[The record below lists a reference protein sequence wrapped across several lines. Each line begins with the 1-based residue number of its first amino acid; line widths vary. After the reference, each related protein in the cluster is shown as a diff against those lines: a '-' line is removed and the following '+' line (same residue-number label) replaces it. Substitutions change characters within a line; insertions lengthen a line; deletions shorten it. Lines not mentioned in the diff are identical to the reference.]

1 MINKNNNY
9 LNMKKIIFLFI
20 LMFFS
25 ENIFSQESILP
36 NNQVVSIKDE
46 YDWKK
51 EDYIII
57 NYRMP
62 NDYCPYENYSG
73 LDKSYLWIK
82 KSIYDRINVENY
94 RNIFVYGDKLAAKKI
109 LDFKTHYDD
118 IGHYFL
124 KTFFDKK
131 GSCYGVL
138 VINKQGKYNYIIGEY
153 FNIDVQNLVDSL
165 K

>member
-1 MINKNNNY
+1 MKNIV
-9 LNMKKIIFLFI
+9 LLLLLVI
-20 LMFFS
+20 FS
-25 ENIFSQESILP
+25 ENIFSQDKALP
-36 NNQVVSIKDE
+36 KNQMVSIQYE
-46 YDWKK
+46 YEWKN
-51 EDYIII
+51 EDFLIV

-82 KSIYDRINVENY
+82 KSIYDRVTVKNY
-94 RNIFVYGDKLAAKKI
+94 RNIFVYADKLAAKKI
-109 LDFKTHYDD
+109 LDFKTHYND
-118 IGHYFL
+118 IGRYFL

-138 VINKQGKYNYIIGEY
+138 VINKEGKYNYIIGEY
-153 FNIDVQNLVDSL
+153 SHIDIQNLIDSL

>member
-1 MINKNNNY
+1 
-9 LNMKKIIFLFI
+9 MKKLVILTLLVLFV
-20 LMFFS
+20 
-25 ENIFSQESILP
+25 ENVFSQENVLP
-36 NNQVVSIKDE
+36 KNQLISIKNE

-62 NDYCPYENYSG
+62 IQNCPYDSYSN
-73 LDKSYLWIK
+73 LDKTALWLQ
-82 KSIYDRINVENY
+82 KSVYGRVTVENY
-94 RNIFVYGDKLAAKKI
+94 RNIFVYADKLAAKKI

-124 KTFFDKK
+124 KTFFDIK

-138 VINKQGKYNYIIGEY
+138 VINKEGKYNYIIGEY
-153 FNIDVQNLVDSL
+153 SHIDIHNLVDSL

>member
-1 MINKNNNY
+1 
-9 LNMKKIIFLFI
+9 MKKIIILFI
-20 LMFFS
+20 LVFLS
-25 ENIFSQESILP
+25 QNIFSQEKLLP
-36 NNQVVSIKDE
+36 KNQMVSIKYE
-46 YDWKK
+46 YDWKN
-51 EDYIII
+51 EDFLVV

-73 LDKSYLWIK
+73 LEKSYLWVK
-82 KSIYDRINVENY
+82 KSILDRVAEKNS
-94 RNIFVYGDKLAAKKI
+94 RNIFIYADKLAAKKI

-138 VINKQGKYNYIIGEY
+138 VINKAGKYNYIIGEY
-153 FNIDVQNLVDSL
+153 SHIDIQNLMDSL

>member
-1 MINKNNNY
+1 
-9 LNMKKIIFLFI
+9 MKKIVVLLI
-20 LMFFS
+20 LVFFS
-25 ENIFSQESILP
+25 DNVFSQENTLP
-36 NNQVVSIKDE
+36 NNQMVSIKDE

-51 EDYIII
+51 EDYIVI

-62 NDYCPYENYSG
+62 NEYCPYDSYTNLE
-73 LDKSYLWIK
+73 KSYAWFQK
-82 KSIYDRINVENY
+82 EIYAKVTVKNY
-94 RNIFVYGDKLAAKKI
+94 RNIYMYADKLPAKKI

-124 KTFFDKK
+124 KKIFDKK

-138 VINKQGKYNYIIGEY
+138 VINKAGKYNYIIGEY
-153 FNIDVQNLVDSL
+153 SHIDVQNLIDSL

>member
-1 MINKNNNY
+1 MKN
-9 LNMKKIIFLFI
+9 IFVLFT
-20 LMFFS
+20 LFFFS
-25 ENIFSQESILP
+25 ENIFSQENVLP
-36 NNQVVSIKDE
+36 NNQMVSIKYE
-46 YDWKK
+46 YDWNK
-51 EDYIII
+51 EDFLIV

-62 NDYCPYENYSG
+62 NNYCSYENYSN
-73 LDKSYLWIK
+73 LDKSYLWFKENIFNK
-82 KSIYDRINVENY
+82 VEIENY
-94 RNIFVYGDKLAAKKI
+94 RNVFIYADKLASKQI

-138 VINKQGKYNYIIGEY
+138 VINKEGKYNYIIGEY
-153 FNIDVQNLVDSL
+153 SHIDIQNLINSL